1 MKKIEITACVFM
13 AVFAAIACAGIA
25 VGHDWKLAL
34 VPFTMIPG
42 LKVISLQ
49 LSPGLKPQF
58 LVSAPIGS
66 AVGESVVAMLATG
79 VAFALSTEL
88 SNGACPW
95 AAGAMAAAIAAASA
109 TWPFACTGKYRPLR
123 VFSMLGAS
131 AFYVAVTI
139 ATSGNYDL
147 TSYGAAF
154 ALPFFAVARVALA
167 IRDWRKEAHK

>member
-34 VPFTMIPG
+34 IPFTMIPA
-42 LKVISLQ
+42 LKVISLHQ
-49 LSPGLKPQF
+49 SPGPKPPAH
-58 LVSAPIGS
+58 LS
-66 AVGESVVAMLATG
+66 GESVVAMLATG

-131 AFYVAVTI
+131 AFYVAVAI

-154 ALPFFAVARVALA
+154 ALPFFAVGRVALA

>member
-1 MKKIEITACVFM
+1 MKKIEITACIFM

-34 VPFTMIPG
+34 VPFTMVPG
-42 LKVISLQ
+42 LKIISIEP
-49 LSPGLKPQF
+49 SPGLKPPSV
-58 LVSAPIGS
+58 LSSPLISAIS
-66 AVGESVVAMLATG
+66 EAVVAMLATG
-79 VAFALSTEL
+79 VAFALSTDL

-131 AFYVAVTI
+131 AFYVAVAI

-154 ALPFFAVARVALA
+154 ALPFFAVVRVALA

>member
-1 MKKIEITACVFM
+1 MKKIEITACIFM
-13 AVFAAIACAGIA
+13 AVLAAVACAGIA

-34 VPFTMIPG
+34 VPFTMVPG
-42 LKVISLQ
+42 LKIISIEPSQ
-49 LSPGLKPQF
+49 GIKPPSFLSSPLI
-58 LVSAPIGS
+58 SAIS
-66 AVGESVVAMLATG
+66 EAVVAMLATG

-131 AFYVAVTI
+131 AFYVAVAI

-154 ALPFFAVARVALA
+154 ALPFFAVVRVALA

>member
-34 VPFTMIPG
+34 IPFTMIPA
-42 LKVISLQ
+42 LKVISLHQ
-49 LSPGLKPQF
+49 SPGPKPPAN
-58 LVSAPIGS
+58 LSTPIGS

-109 TWPFACTGKYRPLR
+109 TLPFACTGKYRPLR

-131 AFYVAVTI
+131 AFYVAVAI

>member
-66 AVGESVVAMLATG
+66 ADGRQVKGHTHG
-79 VAFALSTEL
+79 PT
-88 SNGACPW
+88 
-95 AAGAMAAAIAAASA
+95 
-109 TWPFACTGKYRPLR
+109 T
-123 VFSMLGAS
+123 
-131 AFYVAVTI
+131 
-139 ATSGNYDL
+139 
-147 TSYGAAF
+147 
-154 ALPFFAVARVALA
+154 
-167 IRDWRKEAHK
+167 

>member
-34 VPFTMIPG
+34 IPFTMIPA
-42 LKVISLQ
+42 LKVISLHQ
-49 LSPGLKPQF
+49 SPGPKPPA
-58 LVSAPIGS
+58 LLSTPIVSAASEAGTS
-66 AVGESVVAMLATG
+66 MLATG
-79 VAFALSTEL
+79 VTFSLATTL
-88 SNGACPW
+88 SNGVCPW
-95 AAGAMAAAIAAASA
+95 ASGAMAAAIAAVSA
-109 TWPFACTGKYRPLR
+109 TWPFAGIGKYRPLR

-131 AFYVAVTI
+131 AFYVAVAI

>member
-1 MKKIEITACVFM
+1 MLTNDKGIIDLKHYILREVCRLAWADELTPENCEKIAYEV
-13 AVFAAIACAGIA
+13 
-25 VGHDWKLAL
+25 
-34 VPFTMIPG
+34 
-42 LKVISLQ
+42 
-49 LSPGLKPQF
+49 SPGPKPPAH
-58 LVSAPIGS
+58 LSTPIGS

-95 AAGAMAAAIAAASA
+95 AAGAMAAAIAAVSA

-131 AFYVAVTI
+131 AFYVAVAI
-139 ATSGNYDL
+139 ATSGNYDM

>member
-1 MKKIEITACVFM
+1 MRRIELTAYLFLT
-13 AVFAAIACAGIA
+13 AFAIIACAGIA
-25 VGHDWKLAL
+25 VGHDWKIAL
-34 VPFTMIPG
+34 VPFTMLPV
-42 LKVISLQ
+42 LKIISMEP
-49 LSPGLKPQF
+49 SPGLKPQF

-95 AAGAMAAAIAAASA
+95 AAGAMAAAIAAVSA

-131 AFYVAVTI
+131 AFYITVAI